1 MISSSGDSAIFE
13 QKNRSNVTVKLEN
26 ESKENLDPS
35 EHSKRYSTRFDK
47 EQTRVLK
54 EWYEA
59 NRDKPY
65 ASDEIIN
72 KLAERI
78 NLEPRSV
85 RKWMSNK
92 RTRLLETRTF
102 RKKY

>member
-1 MISSSGDSAIFE
+1 MLPQIYIMLQITILSLIII
-13 QKNRSNVTVKLEN
+13 KLIYT
-26 ESKENLDPS
+26 K
-35 EHSKRYSTRFDK
+35 KRRYSTRFDK